1 MKKLMY
7 WAAALCLLSGCTG
20 GGVSQQEFAALKLDN
35 DLLRQKNQ
43 QMEMQIGVVAD
54 ALNEIALQ
62 EDIIFV
68 DDTGTDIKDRD
79 VLRNRMETIRGR
91 LAAQREKI
99 AELEQS
105 LANGTSQN
113 GKLTKLV
120 SQLKAQLAEK
130 DERIASLEAQ
140 LEDNSITISRLR
152 DQVTTISMEL
162 AETTMAKESLETAV
176 MNQDQLLNEGYY
188 IVATKKDLKQ
198 MGLTEGLFKKKLN
211 VDNVDK
217 SKFTRVDIRDT
228 EMIRIPGKS
237 PKLMTE
243 KPSDSYEI
251 AANADGSSTLY
262 VKDPVRFWET
272 SKFLVIQIKD

>member
-7 WAAALCLLSGCTG
+7 WVAALCLLTGCSGG
-20 GGVSQQEFAALKLDN
+20 EVSQQEFAALKLDN

-43 QMEMQIGVVAD
+43 QMEMQMGVVAD

-68 DDTGTDIKDRD
+68 DDSGADIKDRD
-79 VLRNRMETIRGR
+79 VLKNRMETIRGR

-99 AELEQS
+99 AELERS
-105 LANGTSQN
+105 LTNGNSQN

-130 DERIASLEAQ
+130 EERIASLEAQ

-152 DQVTTISMEL
+152 DQVTSISMQL
-162 AETTMAKESLETAV
+162 AETTLAKESLETAV

-188 IVATKKDLKQ
+188 IVASKSELKE
-198 MGLTEGLFKKKLN
+198 MGLTEGVFKKKVN

-217 SKFTRVDIRDT
+217 SKFTRIDIRDT
-228 EMIRIPGKS
+228 ESIRISGKS

-251 AANADGSSTLY
+251 SSNTDGTSTLLI
-262 VKDPVRFWET
+262 KDPVRFWEA
-272 SKFLVIQIKD
+272 SKFLIIQVKN